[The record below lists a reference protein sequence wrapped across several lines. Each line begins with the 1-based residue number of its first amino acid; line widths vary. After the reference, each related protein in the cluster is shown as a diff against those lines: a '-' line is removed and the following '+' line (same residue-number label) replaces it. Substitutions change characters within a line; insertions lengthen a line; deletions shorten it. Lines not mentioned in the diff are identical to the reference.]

1 MNLVGQSVKLIMT
14 LLVGKDL
21 FPKLRKLVELG
32 RLKWRV
38 SGAGK
43 TGLEDRCHEMM
54 KHWMAV
60 KFFSSSRGR
69 EIRIPSILCCSPLR
83 YEALLGAEGKWHFNH
98 PSRTAFPLTIK

>member
-1 MNLVGQSVKLIMT
+1 MNLVGQLSVKLIMT

-43 TGLEDRCHEMM
+43 TGLEARCQEMM
-54 KHWMAV
+54 KHWMVVRFFFKTEAE
-60 KFFSSSRGR
+60 KFLFHFMLLSS
-69 EIRIPSILCCSPLR
+69 EI
-83 YEALLGAEGKWHFNH
+83 
-98 PSRTAFPLTIK
+98 

>member
-1 MNLVGQSVKLIMT
+1 MNLVGQLSVKLIMT
-14 LLVGKDL
+14 LFVGKDL

-43 TGLEDRCHEMM
+43 TGLEARCQEMM

-69 EIRIPSILCCSPLR
+69 EIRIPF
-83 YEALLGAEGKWHFNH
+83 YAALL
-98 PSRTAFPLTIK
+98 